1 MKKNFK
7 WYAICWAILF
17 AVFQAVCFAMPKE
30 IAGISKFDGAFWP
43 GYIFIS
49 LAFIG
54 QLICAY
60 FAFKADSLKKM
71 FYKLPL
77 ITVSYSGLLF
87 MVVFGALGMAIP
99 ALPNWVSIIICLLI
113 LAFHAISVLK
123 ASVAADMVEQVDK
136 RVDAQTQWIKRLTV
150 EAEGL
155 VSAAKSEA
163 VRAECKK
170 VYEAIRYSDPMSNDA
185 LSVIEEKITVKV
197 DELAAAAGADDAER
211 AKNAAD
217 EVRILVEERNK
228 KCKALK

>member
-7 WYAICWAILF
+7 WYVICWAILF
-17 AVFQAVCFAMPKE
+17 AVFQVVCFAMPKE
-30 IAGISKFDGAFWP
+30 IAGISKFGGAFWP

-77 ITVSYSGLLF
+77 ITVSYSGLIL
-87 MVVFGALGMAIP
+87 MVIFGALGMAVP
-99 ALPNWVSIIICLLI
+99 NLPNWVSIIVCLLI

-123 ASVAADMVEQVDK
+123 ASVAADVVERLDEKVN
-136 RVDAQTQWIKRLTV
+136 VQTQLIKGLTV
-150 EAEGL
+150 DAEGL
-155 VSAAKSEA
+155 VSSAKSEA
-163 VRAECKK
+163 VRAACKK
-170 VYEAIRYSDPMSNDA
+170 VYEAIRYSDPMSNEA
-185 LSVIEEKITVKV
+185 LSVIETKITMKME
-197 DELAAAAGADDAER
+197 ELAAAAGADDAER
-211 AKNAAD
+211 VKKMAD
-217 EVRILVEERNK
+217 EVLLLVGERNK